1 MTILSTS
8 STTDSGYTTSSSAS
22 TDQVTNP
29 DSDLTE
35 NDFLEMLITKLENQD
50 PLSVSDEDFTSEMA
64 QFSSLEQETTTNSSL
79 STMSDSLSNMET
91 YLTASVTQNS
101 TSQAVSMV
109 GKTVTEQTTDSSGNV
124 TDTETGTGTVTS
136 VKFESGVAKIVI
148 NGVEYSLST
157 VTQGYPNFK
166 CISCCLPVLFQP
178 V

>member
-109 GKTVTEQTTDSSGNV
+109 GKTVT
-124 TDTETGTGTVTS
+124 
-136 VKFESGVAKIVI
+136 
-148 NGVEYSLST
+148 
-157 VTQGYPNFK
+157 
-166 CISCCLPVLFQP
+166 
-178 V
+178 